1 MHTDFVNKLIQWD
14 EEKSYKR
21 CCIIPEI
28 GSRIGMRKPKI
39 RRQEFLIK
47 NQVELKLKLSIHTGT

>member
-1 MHTDFVNKLIQWD
+1 MHIDFVNKLIQWD

-21 CCIIPEI
+21 CCAIPEI
-28 GSRIGMRKPKI
+28 GSRIGIRKPKI

-47 NQVELKLKLSIHTGT
+47 NQ